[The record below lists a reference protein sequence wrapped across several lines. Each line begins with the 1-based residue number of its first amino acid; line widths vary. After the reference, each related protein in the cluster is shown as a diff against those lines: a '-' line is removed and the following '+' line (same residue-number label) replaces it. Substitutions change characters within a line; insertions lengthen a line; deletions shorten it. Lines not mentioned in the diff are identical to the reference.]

1 MRFVSY
7 YDDVIPK
14 DLCRTM
20 IEKFET
26 NVDQQEDTILEGH
39 RCFKEIN
46 ITKYEEWK
54 PMQDKLFGALQ
65 FVLGIYAKQW
75 KIDEKILPEELGY
88 EQFRMKRY
96 LPNDRD
102 EFRFHV
108 DVQSYATAR
117 RFLVAF
123 WYLNDVEEGGETA
136 FQAHSSEPITLKVQ
150 PKQSRMLLF
159 PPLWTHPHMGMK
171 PISGPK
177 YIVGTYLHYV

>member
-1 MRFVSY
+1 
-7 YDDVIPK
+7 
-14 DLCRTM
+14 
-20 IEKFET
+20 
-26 NVDQQEDTILEGH
+26 
-39 RCFKEIN
+39 
-46 ITKYEEWK
+46 
-54 PMQDKLFGALQ
+54 MQDKLFGALQ

>member
-159 PPLWTHPHMGMK
+159 PPLWTHPTHG
-171 PISGPK
+171 
-177 YIVGTYLHYV
+177 YETN

>member
-171 PISGPK
+171 PISGSK